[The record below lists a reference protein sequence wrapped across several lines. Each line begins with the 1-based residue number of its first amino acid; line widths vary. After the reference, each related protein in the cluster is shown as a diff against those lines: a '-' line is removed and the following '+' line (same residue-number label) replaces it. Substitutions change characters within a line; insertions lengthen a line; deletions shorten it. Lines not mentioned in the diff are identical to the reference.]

1 MCDVHLAVNLFVEMA
16 TNLLEKCDTGDNF
29 FILSEHVSQD
39 PLENYFGQQR
49 GRGGRCDNAIRGII
63 SLFSAST
70 SVKTRW
76 RTTSDSREAEV
87 VAATIPPC
95 SSVSRT
101 PHLSGCR

>member
-49 GRGGRCDNAIRGII
+49 GRGGRCDYPTVQQCLQNAASIR
-63 SLFSAST
+63 LQ
-70 SVKTRW
+70 
-76 RTTSDSREAEV
+76 
-87 VAATIPPC
+87 VA
-95 SSVSRT
+95 
-101 PHLSGCR
+101 